1 MFKYAVDALTADPS
15 GAVLAATPLMHMV
28 PAAALLGYGAARA
41 TSSLCNE
48 LRNAV
53 FAKARLTVSHK
64 VLGKGV
70 KTARHMAHEQR
81 VPCLLA
87 WAPSLALEHRQSVHQ
102 VCCQGACPFPLPL
115 LPNGHRRSWV
125 SGAST
130 DLNWRSWVPSDLKAA
145 PFYCLADSKSSCPAA
160 SEHHH
165 ENPSSCRW
173 RKARCGVWRRMCL
186 RICMRWTCGSIW
198 RGRPAR

>member
-64 VLGKGV
+64 VPGKGV
-70 KTARHMAHEQR
+70 KTAGHMAHEQR

-87 WAPSLALEHRQSVHQ
+87 
-102 VCCQGACPFPLPL
+102 
-115 LPNGHRRSWV
+115 
-125 SGAST
+125 
-130 DLNWRSWVPSDLKAA
+130 
-145 PFYCLADSKSSCPAA
+145 
-160 SEHHH
+160 
-165 ENPSSCRW
+165 
-173 RKARCGVWRRMCL
+173 
-186 RICMRWTCGSIW
+186 
-198 RGRPAR
+198 